1 MRSPNPVTQP
11 TIVKPSRRSV
21 VQRLFNLVS
30 VIIISVLAVH
40 IWVNGK
46 QQEQVF
52 IAKQSRIIGESYI
65 AQTARVHYGHQL
77 GASSDKT
84 QKLLNDML
92 SESYVYSVSLLAP
105 NGEVIFTSD
114 TEDRPNLS
122 LSQQASND
130 YLIYVE
136 PLLLEGNIIGFNRV
150 ILYRH
155 DVQKLQ
161 REHYQQRSNETLFL
175 TLLALFIG
183 GLITSNIYTFKNNG
197 KHSSKGVSQ

>member
-11 TIVKPSRRSV
+11 TIMKPSRRSV
-21 VQRLFNLVS
+21 VQRLFNLIS
-30 VIIISVLAVH
+30 VVIISVLAVH

-52 IAKQSRIIGESYI
+52 IAKQSSIIGESYI

-114 TEDRPNLS
+114 TDE
-122 LSQQASND
+122 
-130 YLIYVE
+130 
-136 PLLLEGNIIGFNRV
+136 
-150 ILYRH
+150 
-155 DVQKLQ
+155 
-161 REHYQQRSNETLFL
+161 
-175 TLLALFIG
+175 
-183 GLITSNIYTFKNNG
+183 
-197 KHSSKGVSQ
+197 SSKPNPEPTSL